1 MRREN
6 IMFSSSAVPIIS
18 IDGKKEDEIKLPEK
32 IYPVPRRR
40 CGISKM
46 GLHYKGAGII
56 YTGHYVNDYDPED
69 SRLSLVEKTGISYE
83 KYHVIYPALYRRYG
97 IFLFL
102 HQPIFSDFEGACGKK
117 RAEFDCYAKEI
128 SLFCNC
134 GNCRCAPHPFTRA
147 FHLCLSN
154 ERGNGKLL

>member
-46 GLHYKGAGII
+46 GLHYKGAGIYI
-56 YTGHYVNDYDPED
+56 PGIMLMTMIRED

-97 IFLFL
+97 IFSVS
-102 HQPIFSDFEGACGKK
+102 PSADIFGF
-117 RAEFDCYAKEI
+117 
-128 SLFCNC
+128 
-134 GNCRCAPHPFTRA
+134 
-147 FHLCLSN
+147 
-154 ERGNGKLL
+154 